1 MIAVVDSV
9 EDADARFEE
18 GVDRG
23 LSVYIKVV
31 EIACDGEGQ
40 SGVARGVPRYS
51 VALAELD
58 NLPPCALS
66 YFCILLLHS
75 TS

>member
-1 MIAVVDSV
+1 MFGAMIAVVDSV
-9 EDADARFEE
+9 EDANARFED

-23 LSVYIKVV
+23 SSVYIKVV

-58 NLPPCALS
+58 PLFSCAS
-66 YFCILLLHS
+66 S
-75 TS
+75 